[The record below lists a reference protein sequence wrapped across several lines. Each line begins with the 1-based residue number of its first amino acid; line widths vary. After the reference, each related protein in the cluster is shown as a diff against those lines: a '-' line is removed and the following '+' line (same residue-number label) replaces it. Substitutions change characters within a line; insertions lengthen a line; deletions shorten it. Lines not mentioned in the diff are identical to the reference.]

1 MADTKEETFET
12 TAEDEA
18 RLVEAIAEVERGEIV
33 RAADLLDGLPR

>member
-18 RLVEAIAEVERGEIV
+18 RLVEAIAEAERGEVV
-33 RAADLLDGLPR
+33 RAANLLDRLPK